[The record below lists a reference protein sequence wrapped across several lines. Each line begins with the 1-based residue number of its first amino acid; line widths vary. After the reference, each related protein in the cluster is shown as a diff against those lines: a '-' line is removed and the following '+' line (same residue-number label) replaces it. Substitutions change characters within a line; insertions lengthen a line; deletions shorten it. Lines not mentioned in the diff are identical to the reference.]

1 MSEEKTVMLIDDEVT
16 GSLILSEALSV
27 YGYDCVV
34 FDNPTEA
41 LDQCAWLPP
50 DAIVTDMEMPQM
62 SGIEFCRALRDRL
75 GNEMPPVILLSGVS
89 NQETIEEA
97 FQAGAVDYVTKPAAA
112 GLISVKL
119 KQATSGRNSKGF
131 PKHDRQPVRLGDYII
146 EKEIGRGGMGVVYRA
161 RNQVTNQISAIKTF
175 LSGSDN
181 LISLLRFRREIDLLV
196 TLKHKNLIK
205 VYESGRFKEV
215 FFYSMEFIEGGTLA
229 DVIDKMGSLPAL
241 DAVTILMC
249 MAEALAEIHN
259 QDLIHRDIKTANI
272 LMCPRRGAILSDFG
286 LSKAK
291 NDHQLTAS
299 NQIVGTP
306 HFMSPEMIC
315 GGEIDA
321 RSDLFSLG
329 MVALEMLMGGPV
341 FDSENSYQIMRCISE
356 SQYPSALNI
365 MTANNYPRELLEV
378 VDQLLAKNITD
389 RTQSAE
395 QLHSQL
401 QSIQENLKQT
411 TA

>member
-1 MSEEKTVMLIDDEVT
+1 MSEEKTVMLIDDEIT

-62 SGIEFCRALRDRL
+62 TGIEFCRALRDRL

-97 FQAGAVDYVTKPAAA
+97 FKAGAVDYVTKPAAA

-119 KQATSGRNSKGF
+119 KQATGGRNSTSF
-131 PKHDRQPVRLGDYII
+131 PKPDRQPIRLGDYVI
-146 EKEIGRGGMGVVYRA
+146 EREIGRGGMGVVYRA
-161 RNQVTNQISAIKTF
+161 RNQVTNKVSAIKTF

-196 TLKHKNLIK
+196 TLKHKNLIQ

-215 FFYSMEFIEGGTLA
+215 FFYSMEYIEGGTLG
-229 DVIDKMGSLPAL
+229 DVIDKVGALPAL
-241 DAVTILMC
+241 DIVTILLC
-249 MAEALAEIHN
+249 MADALAVVHN

-272 LMCPRRGAILSDFG
+272 LMCPERGAILSDFG

-306 HFMSPEMIC
+306 HFMSPEMIV

-341 FDSENSYQIMRCISE
+341 FEYENSYQIMRCISE
-356 SQYPSALNI
+356 SQYPKAQDI
-365 MTANNYPRELLEV
+365 ECAKDYPLELLKV
-378 VDQLLAKNITD
+378 VDKLLERNIKD
-389 RTQSAE
+389 RIQSAE
-395 QLHSQL
+395 ELRTSL
-401 QSIQENLKQT
+401 IAIREDLKQ
-411 TA
+411 ASA